1 MYFSKIELVQMD
13 RVASVSTLIS
23 KIFETRFLIGQDSRF
38 ARSPIY
44 LDIMYFSEIE
54 LVQMDRVASVS
65 RLIFKMV
72 NVFVPVNG
80 ENQFS
85 HQFGLWICQ
94 ISHLSRH
101 YVFF

>member
-1 MYFSKIELVQMD
+1 MD

-44 LDIMYFSEIE
+44 LDIVYFSEIE

-80 ENQFS
+80 EKPVFTS
-85 HQFGLWICQ
+85 VWTLDWPDLPF
-94 ISHLSRH
+94 ISTLCIFLR
-101 YVFF
+101 